1 MAADTRSAC
10 SIAIEIEQNGERLY
24 RGLSEAFVLDPLVS
38 ELFSRLA
45 GEENTHS
52 EQFRILL
59 EEVSG
64 CAPADGG
71 YSILNAYA
79 RVFSRSRLSDEIG
92 SVGRSLQSAL
102 DFAIRRE
109 MDSIFFYHEAAD
121 GRHDALGEAFGKV
134 IAEERKHFRELT
146 ELRNRLAES

>member
-1 MAADTRSAC
+1 MASDSRSAC
-10 SIAIEIEQNGERLY
+10 SMAIEIEQSGERLY

-45 GEENTHS
+45 GEENTHA

-121 GRHDALGEAFGKV
+121 GRHDALGEAFVRV

>member
-1 MAADTRSAC
+1 MGADPRSAC
-10 SIAIEIEQNGERLY
+10 SIAVEIEQNGERLY
-24 RGLSEAFVLDPLVS
+24 RGLSEAFDLDPLVS
-38 ELFSRLA
+38 GLFARLA
-45 GEENTHS
+45 GEESEHA
-52 EQFRILL
+52 EQFRTLL
-59 EEVSG
+59 DDVSG

-121 GRHDALGEAFGKV
+121 GRHDALGEAFAKI

-146 ELRNRLAES
+146 ELRNSLAGS